1 MRYLKPKFLA
11 IYAAVMAFALS
22 AVSFAAA
29 EGTSPEYSKLTS
41 GITGELDTI
50 VPIVLVAL
58 GTVMGI
64 SFAIKW
70 ASKRFGGAK

>member
-1 MRYLKPKFLA
+1 
-11 IYAAVMAFALS
+11 
-22 AVSFAAA
+22 VSFAAA
-29 EGTSPEYSKLTS
+29 EGTAPEYSKLTS
-41 GITGELDTI
+41 GITTELSTI